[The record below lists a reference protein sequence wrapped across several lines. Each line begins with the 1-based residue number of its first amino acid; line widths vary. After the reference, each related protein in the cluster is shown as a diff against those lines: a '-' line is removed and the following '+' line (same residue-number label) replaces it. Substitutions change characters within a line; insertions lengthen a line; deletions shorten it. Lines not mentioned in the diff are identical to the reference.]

1 MNEIVITTAKRLP
14 IGKFMGSLSNFSA
27 PQLGSSVIDS
37 LISESGISKDVI
49 DEIIMGQVLTGGS
62 GQNPAR
68 QACMLSDLP
77 ESVSAL
83 TINQVCGS
91 GLRSVMIACQSIL
104 SGQSEI
110 VIAGGQESMSNAH
123 HTINIRNGLKMGDGK
138 IKDSMIVDGLWC
150 AMNNYHMGTTAE
162 NIAKKFN
169 ISKDEQDKFATN
181 SQNKAENAQKND
193 HFKNEITS
201 VKITS
206 KKEEILFDA
215 DEFPRHG
222 TTLEKISSLKPVFD
236 KEGTVTAGN
245 ASGLN
250 DGAAAVLV
258 MKKDKANEL
267 GLKPLVSIVSSSTV
281 GVDPSIMGIGPVPAV
296 KKALKEAKWSIDDLD
311 LIEANEAFAAQSLAV
326 SNELNWDMKKV
337 NVSGGAI
344 ALGHPIGASGT
355 RILVTLIHELERQN
369 KKKGIATLCIGGGQG
384 VAMCV
389 ERKQ

>member
-1 MNEIVITTAKRLP
+1 MDEIVITTAKRLP

-37 LISESGISKDVI
+37 VISESGISKDLI

-68 QACMLSDLP
+68 QACMLSDMP
-77 ESVSAL
+77 ETVSAL

-169 ISKDEQDKFATN
+169 ISKDDQDKFATD
-181 SQNKAENAQKND
+181 SQNKAENAQKNN

-222 TTLEKISSLKPVFD
+222 TTLEKISTLKPVFD

-258 MKKDKANEL
+258 MKKDKADEL

-326 SNELNWDMKKV
+326 SNELNWDMNKV
-337 NVSGGAI
+337 NISGGAI

-355 RILVTLIHELERQN
+355 RILVTLIHGLERQN
-369 KKKGIATLCIGGGQG
+369 KKRGIATLCIGGGQG

>member
-37 LISESGISKDVI
+37 LITESGISKDLI

-68 QACMLSDLP
+68 QTCMLSNLP
-77 ESVSAL
+77 ENVSAL

-162 NIAKKFN
+162 NIAEKFN
-169 ISKDEQDKFATN
+169 ISKEEQDKFATN
-181 SQNKAENAQKND
+181 SQNKAENAQKNN

-206 KKEEILFDA
+206 KKEEILFDT

-258 MKKDKANEL
+258 MKKEKASEL
-267 GLKPLVSIVSSSTV
+267 GLKPLVSIVSSSTI

-296 KKALKEAKWSIDDLD
+296 KKALEDAKWSMDDLD

-326 SNELNWDMKKV
+326 SSELKWDMNKV